1 MKYFYPLLLLI
12 FVLALNGCVNDS
24 EIKIKSISAD
34 TSLINDDITVEEF
47 SLDMITLN
55 ITMSDD
61 KVVYQTIDSTMISV
75 EDLLKLEEPG
85 THEITVNYEGHQT
98 TFTIKLNENVEKVN
112 ITFLDEEGGIVLKV
126 EVIKGSNYT
135 DIPNVPTKDGYI
147 GEWDIIDFTN
157 VTNDVTVNPVY
168 TFNDEEKLNE
178 ILKNLDLLYSNLVV
192 DKDVLLVNT
201 LEEATISWVSDDEE
215 TLSND
220 GKYSRP
226 YIKKTVNLTAT
237 INYKDKIQSR
247 TYQAEIDGYKSLE
260 TGVASGYVYR
270 NYDKLSDEFFETMD
284 IIYCAFVLID
294 VNGGFTGPGSN
305 GNSVNYSNSN
315 SLKNMTNHVI
325 PKSKEKGIYAIASLG
340 GGGTV
345 PRDTF
350 SIIAKSDELRKK
362 FAENSVKLINEY
374 GFDGVDIDWE
384 TPLASEKENFTA
396 LMNEIY
402 VAVKA
407 NNPNHLVT
415 AAITGGMWQPPRYDL
430 PNSIQYLDFVNVMTY
445 GMTSNSGYY
454 QNALYPSSAFNN
466 STFGVGRTLNSC
478 SIEESVDVFND
489 LSVPSSKLIFGLAFY
504 GMRQT
509 NDNGTW
515 SSAGS
520 IHYTTIKNTI
530 LTNSDYIYVY
540 DSKAQVPYIISK
552 DGKTFISYD
561 DPTSVLA
568 KSKYVLD
575 NNLAGLMFWEYGTDL
590 TGDLVHAMNQGLKN
604 N

>member
-12 FVLALNGCVNDS
+12 FVLTLNGCVNDN
-24 EIKIKSISAD
+24 EVKINSISVD
-34 TSLINDDITVEEF
+34 TSLINDYITVEEF
-47 SLDMITLN
+47 SLDLITLN

-61 KVVYQTIDSTMISV
+61 EVIYQAINSSMISS

-178 ILKNLDLLYSNLVV
+178 ILNNLDSLYSNLVV

-237 INYKDKIQSR
+237 INYKDEIQSR

-270 NYDKLSDEFFETMD
+270 NYNQLSDEFFETMD

-362 FAENSVKLINEY
+362 FAENTVKLINEY

-384 TPLASEKENFTA
+384 TPTSTEKANFT
-396 LMNEIY
+396 LMMKEIY
-402 VAVKA
+402 NAVKA

-415 AAITGGMWQPPRYDL
+415 AAITGGKWQPPLYDL
-430 PNSIQYLDFVNVMTY
+430 TNSGKYLDYVNVMTY
-445 GMTSNSGYY
+445 GMTSNGGQY
-454 QNALYPSSAFNN
+454 QNALFASSTYNN
-466 STFGVGRTLNSC
+466 STLGVGRTLASC
-478 SIEESVDVFND
+478 SIAESVVIFNN
-489 LSVPSSKLIFGLAFY
+489 LNIPSSKLIFGLAFY
-504 GMRQT
+504 GMKQT
-509 NDNGTW
+509 NTNGTW

-530 LTNSDYIYVY
+530 LTSSDYTYVY

-575 NNLAGLMFWEYGTDL
+575 NNIAGLMFWEYGTDL
-590 TGDLVHAMNQGLKN
+590 TGDLVHAMNQGLKLK
-604 N
+604 

>member
-75 EDLLKLEEPG
+75 EDLLKLDEPG
-85 THEITVNYEGHQT
+85 PHEITVNYEGHQT

-112 ITFLDEEGGIVLKV
+112 ITFLDEEGGVALKV

-135 DIPNVPTKDGYI
+135 DIPDVPTKDGYI

-157 VTNDVTVNPVY
+157 VTNDLIVKPVY

-178 ILKNLDLLYSNLVV
+178 ILDSLDFLYNNLVV
-192 DKDVLLVNT
+192 NEDIILVNT
-201 LEEATISWVSDDEE
+201 LEEAIISWSSDEE
-215 TLSND
+215 TILSGD
-220 GKYSRP
+220 GKYKRP
-226 YIKKTVNLTAT
+226 YEKQTVNLTAT
-237 INYKDKIQSR
+237 INYKDVIQSR
-247 TYQAEIDGYKSLE
+247 TYQAEVEGYKTLE
-260 TGVASGYVYR
+260 NGIASGYVYR
-270 NYDKLSDEFFETMD
+270 SYDKLSDEFFETMD

-305 GNSVNYSNSN
+305 GNSVSYTNNN
-315 SLKNMTNHVI
+315 ALRNMTTYVI

-345 PRDTF
+345 PKETF
-350 SIIAKSDELRKK
+350 SIIAASDNLRKK

-445 GMTSNSGYY
+445 GMTSYSGYY

-520 IHYTTIKNTI
+520 INYTTIKNTI

>member
-75 EDLLKLEEPG
+75 EDLLKLDEPG
-85 THEITVNYEGHQT
+85 PHEITVNYEGHQT

-112 ITFLDEEGGIVLKV
+112 ITFLDEEGGVALKV

-135 DIPNVPTKDGYI
+135 DIPDVPTKDGYI

-157 VTNDVTVNPVY
+157 VTNDLIVKPVY

-178 ILKNLDLLYSNLVV
+178 ILDSLDLLYNNLVV
-192 DKDVLLVNT
+192 NEDIILVNT
-201 LEEATISWVSDDEE
+201 LEEAIISWSSDEE
-215 TLSND
+215 TILSGD
-220 GKYSRP
+220 GKYKRP
-226 YIKKTVNLTAT
+226 YEKQTVNLTAT
-237 INYKDKIQSR
+237 INYKDVIQSR
-247 TYQAEIDGYKSLE
+247 TYQAEVEGYKTLE
-260 TGVASGYVYR
+260 NGIASGYVYR
-270 NYDKLSDEFFETMD
+270 SYDKLSDEFFETMD

-305 GNSVNYSNSN
+305 GNSVSYTNNN
-315 SLKNMTNHVI
+315 ALRNMTTYVI

-345 PRDTF
+345 PKETF
-350 SIIAKSDELRKK
+350 SIIAASDNLRKK

-445 GMTSNSGYY
+445 GMTSSSGYY

-520 IHYTTIKNTI
+520 IYYTTIKNTI

>member
-1 MKYFYPLLLLI
+1 
-12 FVLALNGCVNDS
+12 
-24 EIKIKSISAD
+24 
-34 TSLINDDITVEEF
+34 
-47 SLDMITLN
+47 
-55 ITMSDD
+55 
-61 KVVYQTIDSTMISV
+61 
-75 EDLLKLEEPG
+75 
-85 THEITVNYEGHQT
+85 
-98 TFTIKLNENVEKVN
+98 
-112 ITFLDEEGGIVLKV
+112 
-126 EVIKGSNYT
+126 
-135 DIPNVPTKDGYI
+135 
-147 GEWDIIDFTN
+147 
-157 VTNDVTVNPVY
+157 
-168 TFNDEEKLNE
+168 
-178 ILKNLDLLYSNLVV
+178 
-192 DKDVLLVNT
+192 
-201 LEEATISWVSDDEE
+201 
-215 TLSND
+215 
-220 GKYSRP
+220 
-226 YIKKTVNLTAT
+226 
-237 INYKDKIQSR
+237 
-247 TYQAEIDGYKSLE
+247 
-260 TGVASGYVYR
+260 
-270 NYDKLSDEFFETMD
+270 
-284 IIYCAFVLID
+284 
-294 VNGGFTGPGSN
+294 
-305 GNSVNYSNSN
+305 
-315 SLKNMTNHVI
+315 
-325 PKSKEKGIYAIASLG
+325 
-340 GGGTV
+340 
-345 PRDTF
+345 
-350 SIIAKSDELRKK
+350 
-362 FAENSVKLINEY
+362 
-374 GFDGVDIDWE
+374 
-384 TPLASEKENFTA
+384 
-396 LMNEIY
+396 MNEIY

>member
-12 FVLALNGCVNDS
+12 FVLTLNGCVNDN
-24 EIKIKSISAD
+24 EVKINSISVD
-34 TSLINDDITVEEF
+34 TSLINDYITVEEF
-47 SLDMITLN
+47 SLDLITLN

-61 KVVYQTIDSTMISV
+61 AVIYQAINSSMISS

-178 ILKNLDLLYSNLVV
+178 ILNNLDLLYSNLVV

-237 INYKDKIQSR
+237 INYKDEIQSR

-270 NYDKLSDEFFETMD
+270 NYNQLSDEFFETMD

-315 SLKNMTNHVI
+315 SLKNMTTHVI

-362 FAENSVKLINEY
+362 FAENTVKLINEY

-384 TPLASEKENFTA
+384 TPKSTEKANFT
-396 LMNEIY
+396 LMMKEIY
-402 VAVKA
+402 NAVKA

-415 AAITGGMWQPPRYDL
+415 AAITGGKWQPPQYDL
-430 PNSIQYLDFVNVMTY
+430 TNSGKYLDYVNVMTY
-445 GMTSNSGYY
+445 GMTSNGGQY
-454 QNALYPSSAFNN
+454 QNALFASSTYNN
-466 STFGVGRTLNSC
+466 STLGVGRTLASC
-478 SIEESVDVFND
+478 SIAESVVIFNN
-489 LSVPSSKLIFGLAFY
+489 LNIPSSKLIFGLAFY
-504 GMRQT
+504 GMKQT
-509 NDNGTW
+509 NTNGTW
-515 SSAGS
+515 SPAGS

-530 LTNSDYIYVY
+530 LTSSDYTYVY

-575 NNLAGLMFWEYGTDL
+575 NNIAGLMFWEYGTDL
-590 TGDLVHAMNQGLKN
+590 TGDLVHAMNQGLKLK
-604 N
+604 